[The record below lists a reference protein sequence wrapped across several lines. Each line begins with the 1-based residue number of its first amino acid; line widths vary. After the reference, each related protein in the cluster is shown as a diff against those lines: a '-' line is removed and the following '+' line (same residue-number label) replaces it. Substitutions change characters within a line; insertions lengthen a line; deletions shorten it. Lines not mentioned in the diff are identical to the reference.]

1 MSIAARLGFFVLGS
15 MTPIFAFASEER
27 GRPLHFDE
35 VLQSVNAHDPRI
47 REAVAR
53 LREAESNT
61 LAKRG
66 AFDPRLEGEG
76 KLVTGAYYDL
86 RSADVEL
93 RQPTTLWGSEIYVGY
108 RVGLGVNE
116 RWPTYRD
123 DQTLSGGEVR
133 AGIEVP
139 IWRGGL
145 IDPER
150 AERARAMSL
159 EEAAEQG
166 LSVTKLN
173 LELAAA
179 QTYWNW
185 VGTGQNRQV
194 AKALLEL
201 AEQRDSQLR
210 RRLKAGSIAEFDVV
224 DNERILLE
232 RKAWL
237 VAAERAFEKATFE
250 LSLFMRDSQGMP
262 VLLGAERLP
271 ERVAVAPIGDLSV
284 ERAIDEV
291 LACHPE
297 VEKARAELEAVEV
310 DQRLSRNDVAPELK
324 AVFEYSRDLGNLTS
338 TDLDFTLPGNVF
350 EAGVKLSMPLLLR
363 KERGRAGAA
372 RAEVADKQA
381 QLRFVS
387 DRLRARTRDA
397 ASAVEAAQR
406 RAQLTDEVV
415 DTAAE
420 LAEGERRRF
429 EVGSSNLVFV
439 NLREQ
444 QAAMARM
451 RYIEAVALAKTERT
465 RWETTTRVPCATW
478 VPGR

>member
-1 MSIAARLGFFVLGS
+1 MSLAQRLSVFVLGS
-15 MTPIFAFASEER
+15 LTPMVALASEER

-35 VLQSVNAHDPRI
+35 VLQSVNEHDPRI
-47 REAVAR
+47 RQAVAQ
-53 LREAESNT
+53 LRKAESKT
-61 LAKRG
+61 MAARG
-66 AFDPRLEGEG
+66 AFDPRLDGDG
-76 KLVTGAYYDL
+76 KIRRGGYYDNQ
-86 RSADVEL
+86 SANVEL
-93 RQPTTLWGSEIYVGY
+93 RQPTTLWGSEIFVGY
-108 RVGLGVNE
+108 RVGLASNE
-116 RWPTYRD
+116 RWPPYRD

-145 IDPER
+145 TDPDR
-150 AERARAMSL
+150 AERARAIQL
-159 EEAAEQG
+159 EEAADQA
-166 LSVTKLN
+166 LSAARLN

-179 QTYWNW
+179 RTYWNW
-185 VGTGQNRQV
+185 VGTGQNREV
-194 AKALLEL
+194 AKALLDL

-210 RRLKAGSIAEFDVV
+210 RRLAAGSIASFDVV

-232 RKAWL
+232 RKAFL

-250 LSLFMRDSQGMP
+250 LSLFLRDFRGVP
-262 VLLGAERLP
+262 VVAGAQRLP
-271 ERVAVAPIGDLSV
+271 EKVSVAPIEELSV

-297 VEKARAELEAVEV
+297 LEKARAELEAAEV
-310 DQRLSRNDVAPELK
+310 DQKLTRNELAPELK
-324 AVFEYSRDLGNLTS
+324 AVFAYSRDLGDLTN

-350 EAGVKLSMPLLLR
+350 EAGVKLSMPLLFR
-363 KERGRAGAA
+363 KERGRAGVA

-381 QLRFVS
+381 RVRLVS
-387 DRLRARTRDA
+387 DQLRARTLDA

-406 RAQLTDEVV
+406 RAELTDEVL

-444 QAAMARM
+444 QAAMAQM
-451 RYIEAVALAKTERT
+451 RYVEAVALAEIERT
-465 RWETTTRVPCATW
+465 RWETTTRVQCGEASP
-478 VPGR
+478 

>member
-1 MSIAARLGFFVLGS
+1 MSRATGLSVFLLGALAP
-15 MTPIFAFASEER
+15 MLAFASEER
-27 GRPLHFDE
+27 GPPLHFDE
-35 VLQSVNAHDPRI
+35 VLQSVSAHDPRI
-47 REAVAR
+47 RQAVAQ
-53 LREAESNT
+53 LRKAEAKT
-61 LAKRG
+61 TAARG
-66 AFDPRLEGEG
+66 AFDPRLGGDG
-76 KLVTGAYYDL
+76 KILTGAYYDL
-86 RSADVEL
+86 RQANVEL
-93 RQPTTLWGSEIYVGY
+93 RQPTTLWGSELFVGY

-150 AERARAMSL
+150 AERARAIQL
-159 EEAAEQG
+159 EEAAGQA
-166 LSVTKLN
+166 LSAAKLN

-179 QTYWNW
+179 RSYWNW
-185 VGTGQNRQV
+185 VGTGQNREV
-194 AKALLEL
+194 AKALLDL
-201 AEQRDSQLR
+201 AEQRDAQLR
-210 RRLKAGSIAEFDVV
+210 RRLAAGSIAAFDVL

-232 RKAWL
+232 RKAFL

-250 LSLFMRDSQGMP
+250 LSLFLRDPQGLP
-262 VLLGAERLP
+262 IVASAERVP
-271 ERVAVAPIGDLSV
+271 ERVSVAPIDELFV

-297 VEKARAELEAVEV
+297 LEKARAELEAAEV
-310 DQRLSRNDVAPELK
+310 DQKLSRNEVAPELR
-324 AVFEYSRDLGNLTS
+324 AVFAYSRDLGDLTS
-338 TDLDFTLPGNVF
+338 TELDFTLPGNVF

-372 RAEVADKQA
+372 RAAVAEKEA

-387 DRLRARTRDA
+387 DQLRARTLDA

-406 RAQLTDEVV
+406 RAGLTDEVV

-429 EVGSSNLVFV
+429 EVGSSNLIFV

-451 RYIEAVALAKTERT
+451 RYIEAVALAEIERT
-465 RWETTTRVPCATW
+465 RWETTTRVQCGGASD
-478 VPGR
+478 

>member
-1 MSIAARLGFFVLGS
+1 MSRATRLSVLLLGTL
-15 MTPIFAFASEER
+15 TPMLAFASEEP

-35 VLQSVNAHDPRI
+35 VLQSVSAHDPRI
-47 REAVAR
+47 RQAVAQ
-53 LREAESNT
+53 LRKAEAKT
-61 LAKRG
+61 TAARG
-66 AFDPRLEGEG
+66 AFDPRLDGDG
-76 KLVTGAYYDL
+76 KILTGAYYDL
-86 RSADVEL
+86 RQANVEL
-93 RQPTTLWGSEIYVGY
+93 RQPTTLWGSELFVGY

-150 AERARAMSL
+150 AERARAIQL
-159 EEAAEQG
+159 EEAAGQA
-166 LSVTKLN
+166 LSAAKLN

-179 QTYWNW
+179 RSYWNW
-185 VGTGQNRQV
+185 VGTGQNREV
-194 AKALLEL
+194 AKALLDL
-201 AEQRDSQLR
+201 AEQRDAQLR
-210 RRLKAGSIAEFDVV
+210 RRLSAGSIASFDVL

-232 RKAWL
+232 RKAFL

-250 LSLFMRDSQGMP
+250 LSLFLRDPQGLP
-262 VLLGAERLP
+262 IVASAQRVP
-271 ERVAVAPIGDLSV
+271 ERVSVASIDELFV

-297 VEKARAELEAVEV
+297 LKKARAELEAAEV
-310 DQRLSRNDVAPELK
+310 DQKLSRNDVSPEIR
-324 AVFEYSRDLGNLTS
+324 AVFAYSRDLGDLTS
-338 TDLDFTLPGNVF
+338 TELDFTLPGNVF

-372 RAEVADKQA
+372 RAAVAEKEA

-387 DRLRARTRDA
+387 DQLRARTLDA

-406 RAQLTDEVV
+406 RAGLTDEVV

-429 EVGSSNLVFV
+429 EVGSSNLIFV

-451 RYIEAVALAKTERT
+451 RYIEAVALAEIERT
-465 RWETTTRVPCATW
+465 RWETTTRVQCGEASP
-478 VPGR
+478 